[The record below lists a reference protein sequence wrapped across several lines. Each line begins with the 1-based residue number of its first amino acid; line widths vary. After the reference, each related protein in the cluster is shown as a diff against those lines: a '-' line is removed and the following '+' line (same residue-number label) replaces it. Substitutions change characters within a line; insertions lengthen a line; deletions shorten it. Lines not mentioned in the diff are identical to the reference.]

1 MGLAL
6 VNFIT
11 YYWRQCKLEKEAK
24 RYVDTIA
31 FLLGPSLS
39 DISPAN
45 QELIGN
51 CIGILK
57 LICKELNDNEVQDY
71 VSKIDYIWNTQK
83 DQLNQVLN
91 KMCAARCEREIAAI
105 SKV

>member
-1 MGLAL
+1 M
-6 VNFIT
+6 
-11 YYWRQCKLEKEAK
+11 
-24 RYVDTIA
+24 DTIA

-57 LICKELNDNEVQDY
+57 LICKKLNNNEIQDY
-71 VSKIDYIWNTQK
+71 VSKIDYIWNMEK

-91 KMCAARCEREIAAI
+91 KMCAARFESEITGI
-105 SKV
+105 TKV